1 MLYAGFARTST
12 AHGIL
17 RSVDITEAAEIPGI
31 EAIFT
36 AEDLAC
42 PLIPGRL
49 VGGPEGL
56 GMERPP
62 LVRDRTRYVG
72 EAIAVVLA
80 NTAAAAAEGAQRV
93 VGDVDELEAVVDPR
107 RAMAGEVLLFPD
119 LGSNVLEHD
128 VLDSY
133 RPQEE
138 GEIRVVVEAVHARVA
153 PMPIETLGILV
164 VPRGDGLEIWCG
176 HQNPHGLRRQL
187 AALFG
192 IEDIAV
198 HVPDVGGAFGL
209 KGALYPEYVVICAAA
224 RRLSRPVRWIQE
236 RREHFLGGH
245 HGRGQINRLE
255 LTGDRSGRI
264 QSMRATTIVDIGAYP
279 HSGGFVPAITRLMA
293 TGPYDVQNVAVET
306 ISVVTNLV
314 PTGPYRG
321 AGRPEASF
329 IVERAIDDF
338 ARRLGTDPIEVR
350 RRNLIRSEQMPY
362 QTATGALYDG
372 GDYQAALDRALEL
385 ADAESVRAE
394 QASRL
399 QAGLDPVGLGVAVF
413 VEQAGGSAVNIG
425 EFGRVEVGADGA
437 VTLRTG
443 STPAGQ
449 GHLTTW
455 SQVVATHLGVEA
467 ETVKVVAGDTTM
479 VKAGFG
485 SFASRS
491 TQFGASAA
499 AEAARRVAER
509 ARRFAAE
516 HLEVDPDD
524 LFVERGLVMVKGS
537 PGPAMGLGEIASA
550 LEERGEALADEEHF
564 VSGAQTFP
572 YGACVV
578 VVEVGLDTGE
588 VKVRKV
594 VMVDDCGVRIN
605 PLLVH
610 GQVVGAMVQG
620 LGEAIYEGLSYDE
633 RGQLLNASL
642 VHYDLPHASDVPP
655 MILDEL
661 TTPAPSNPIGAK
673 GVGEAGAIGLPPAI
687 VSGVLDALAPYGVK
701 DLSMPLTPARVWQ
714 AIRAGGSSAGTVRP

>member
-1 MLYAGFARTST
+1 MLHAAFARSFV

-17 RSVDITEAAEIPGI
+17 RSVDVSAAAELAGV

-36 AEDLAC
+36 AEELDC

-49 VGGPEGL
+49 VGGPEGM

-93 VGDVDELEAVVDPR
+93 DSEVDELESVVDLR
-107 RAMAGEVLLFPD
+107 RAIAGDVLLFPD
-119 LGSNVLEHD
+119 LGSNILEHD
-128 VLDSY
+128 VLDNY
-133 RPQEE
+133 RPGDE
-138 GEIRVVVEAVHARVA
+138 GEVRVEVEAVHARVA
-153 PMPIETLGILV
+153 PMTIEPLAILA
-164 VPRGDGLEIWCG
+164 VPRGEGLEIWCG

-187 AALFG
+187 AAMFG
-192 IEDIAV
+192 IDDVAV

-209 KGALYPEYVVICAAA
+209 KGALYPEYVVTCAAA
-224 RRLSRPVRWIQE
+224 RRLGRPVRWIQE

-255 LTGDRSGRI
+255 LTGDTAGRI
-264 QSMRATTIVDIGAYP
+264 RSLRATTIVDIGAYP

-306 ISVVTNLV
+306 ISVVTNLA

-329 IVERAIDDF
+329 IVERAVDDY
-338 ARRLGTDPIEVR
+338 ARRLGVDPVEVR

-372 GDYQAALDRALEL
+372 GDYHEALERALDL
-385 ADAESVRAE
+385 ADADSVRAE
-394 QASRL
+394 QSRRL
-399 QAGLDPVGLGVAVF
+399 EAGLDPVGLGVAVF

-425 EFGRVEVGADGA
+425 EFGRVEVGSDGK

-449 GHLTTW
+449 GHATTW
-455 SQVVATHLGVEA
+455 SQVVATHLGVDA
-467 ETVKVVAGDTTM
+467 ENVKVLAGDTTQ

-491 TQFGASAA
+491 TQFGGSAA
-499 AEAARRVAER
+499 AVAARRVSER
-509 ARRFAAE
+509 ARRFVAGR
-516 HLEVDPDD
+516 LEANLEDV
-524 LFVERGLVMVKGS
+524 VIERGLVMVKGS
-537 PGPAMGLGEIASA
+537 PGMAMRLGEVAAA
-550 LEERGEALADEEHF
+550 LEGQGDALADEEHF

-572 YGACVV
+572 YGACVA
-578 VVEVGLDTGE
+578 VVEVGLETGE
-588 VKVRKV
+588 VNVRQI

-605 PLLVH
+605 PMLVH

-620 LGEAIYEGLSYDE
+620 LGEALYEQMVYDE
-633 RGQLLNASL
+633 KGQLLNASM
-642 VHYDLPHASDVPP
+642 VYYDLPHASDVPP
-655 MILDEL
+655 ITLDEM
-661 TTPAPSNPIGAK
+661 TTPAPSNPLGAK

-701 DLSMPLTPARVWQ
+701 DLSMPLTPERVWR
-714 AIRAGGSSAGTVRP
+714 AIRGGE